1 MAGCLQKWVGLL
13 DLAQQLERYRRA
25 KDEMESSYLDK
36 LLEIWDLDIES
47 CSHLLQDP
55 KLSQAKPSSTLCT
68 SSQALTQSNDDSV
81 DTRTQERSCIADCGF
96 DKPLHTFSQLDLED
110 DAESS
115 HIRSNQCPSCFND
128 NDKDANWCI
137 HCGTALV
144 GNHHFDMNTAQNL
157 HQTPIDIPRVLQDAT
172 SCDIS
177 ASPDELQC
185 TKFSSTSGI
194 LKPNDISRPTT
205 IYESNQLSKFQSS
218 LQQTPTRRWDT
229 SGSYTWRNPSSL
241 DKRKSKFKHQSD
253 IPTYTAT
260 SIPRLNL
267 SNITQISADDC
278 SSTRR
283 KLSANIKA
291 ST

>member
-1 MAGCLQKWVGLL
+1 
-13 DLAQQLERYRRA
+13 
-25 KDEMESSYLDK
+25 MESSYLDK

-55 KLSQAKPSSTLCT
+55 KLSQAKPSSTSLCRST
-68 SSQALTQSNDDSV
+68 SSQALRTTQSDGDSV
-81 DTRTQERSCIADCGF
+81 DTQELSCIADCGF
-96 DKPLHTFSQLDLED
+96 NNPLLGG

-115 HIRSNQCPSCFND
+115 CIRSNQCPSCFND

-144 GNHHFDMNTAQNL
+144 NVGKHHFDMNTAQNL
-157 HQTPIDIPRVLQDAT
+157 HQTPIDNINIPRVLQDAT
-172 SCDIS
+172 LCDIS